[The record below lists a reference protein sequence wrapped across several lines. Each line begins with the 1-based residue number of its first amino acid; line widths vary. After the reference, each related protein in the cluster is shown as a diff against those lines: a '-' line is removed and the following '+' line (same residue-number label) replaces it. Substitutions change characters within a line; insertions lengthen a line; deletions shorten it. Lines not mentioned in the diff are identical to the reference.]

1 MMQRFL
7 LALALLL
14 ALAGTARAD
23 SGVLWGIVSGSCVP
37 EQQQHGQPGKCAKV
51 DLAAGYAILKD
62 LVGEAQYLL
71 LPTVKVTGIEDPAVL
86 APGAPNYFAEAW
98 NERHFTTDALKRDL
112 PRDAITLAV
121 NSVYG
126 RSQNQLHIHIDCAA
140 IGLHDKIAA
149 NIAAVGDDWAPLP
162 EKLNGHRYHA
172 MRVTGD
178 TLGAV
183 NPFRLV
189 ADRIQGASTAMDRRT
204 IVVVGAT
211 LPGGAPGFVVLEH
224 EANVASG
231 DYGAGE
237 ELQDHSCAIA
247 KQ

>member
-1 MMQRFL
+1 MMRRLL
-7 LALALLL
+7 LALAALL

-37 EQQQHGQPGKCAKV
+37 EEQQHGQPGKCAKV
-51 DLAAGYAILKD
+51 DLADGYVILKD
-62 LVGEAQYLL
+62 LVGDGQYLL
-71 LPTVKVTGIEDPAVL
+71 LPTVRVTGIEDPAVL
-86 APGAPNYFAEAW
+86 APNAPNYFAEAW
-98 NERHFTTDALKRDL
+98 NERHFVSDALKRDL

-140 IGLHDKIAA
+140 IGLRDKIAA
-149 NIAAVGDDWAPLP
+149 NLAAIGDDWSRFP

-172 MRVTGD
+172 IRVMGD
-178 TLGAV
+178 TLGAA
-183 NPFRLV
+183 NPFDLV
-189 ADRIQGASTAMDRRT
+189 ADRIEGAKTAMDRRT

-211 LPGGAPGFVVLEH
+211 FQGGVPGFVVLEK

-231 DYGAGE
+231 DYAAGE
-237 ELQDHSCAIA
+237 ELQDHSCAVA